1 MIDIVQLLIETIGG
15 WAGLGAGLLTAAA
28 IYNFNRDQLRD
39 RRHLALCYILV
50 TKGVLALDEILE
62 GKAIE
67 DPRRAEALEG
77 IGLKL

>member
-1 MIDIVQLLIETIGG
+1 MIDIVRFLIETIGG
-15 WAGLGAGLLTAAA
+15 WAGLTLGLLAAAA

-39 RRHLALCYILV
+39 RRHLALCYILIR
-50 TKGVLALDEILE
+50 KEVLTLDEVLD

-67 DPRRAEALEG
+67 DPRRPEILGG